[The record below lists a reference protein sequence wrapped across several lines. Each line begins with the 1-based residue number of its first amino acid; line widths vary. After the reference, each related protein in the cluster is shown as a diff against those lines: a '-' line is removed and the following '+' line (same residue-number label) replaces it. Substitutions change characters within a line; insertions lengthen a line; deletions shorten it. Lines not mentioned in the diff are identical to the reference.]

1 MIENWNTEGA
11 DYLYRPDEAD
21 VAKKK
26 SESLSNYV
34 YEAIKKKIINGELAP
49 GNSLMDRA
57 LAAEMG
63 VSRTPIRDA
72 LKRLSQEGW
81 VLWREHKGIV
91 VSEVNSDDEYQLFLL
106 REMIEPFIV
115 RKIITTKHP
124 QVLAGQLVVIADEME
139 SVKDNPVEFIKKDM
153 QFHTAIIEFLGVTK
167 LGPLWEKIC
176 DDMTRLVVQSVRK
189 RRPPDEI
196 MEEHRILIESFWRA
210 DLETALE
217 CIGRHCRLIVEIYH
231 NEA

>member
-1 MIENWNTEGA
+1 MIGNRNTEGA
-11 DYLYRPDEAD
+11 DCLYRPDETD
-21 VAKKK
+21 ISKKK

-115 RKIITTKHP
+115 RKIITTKRP

-139 SVKDNPVEFIKKDM
+139 RVKDNPVEFMKKDM

-176 DDMTRLVVQSVRK
+176 DDMTRLVAYPVT
-189 RRPPDEI
+189 PP
-196 MEEHRILIESFWRA
+196 S
-210 DLETALE
+210 
-217 CIGRHCRLIVEIYH
+217 
-231 NEA
+231 

>member
-1 MIENWNTEGA
+1 LIENWNTEGA

>member
-11 DYLYRPDEAD
+11 DYLYRPDEVD

-72 LKRLSQEGW
+72 LKRLSQEGC

-91 VSEVNSDDEYQLFLL
+91 VS
-106 REMIEPFIV
+106 
-115 RKIITTKHP
+115 
-124 QVLAGQLVVIADEME
+124 
-139 SVKDNPVEFIKKDM
+139 
-153 QFHTAIIEFLGVTK
+153 
-167 LGPLWEKIC
+167 
-176 DDMTRLVVQSVRK
+176 
-189 RRPPDEI
+189 
-196 MEEHRILIESFWRA
+196 
-210 DLETALE
+210 
-217 CIGRHCRLIVEIYH
+217 
-231 NEA
+231 

>member
-11 DYLYRPDEAD
+11 DYLYRPDEVD

-115 RKIITTKHP
+115 RKIITTKRP

-139 SVKDNPVEFIKKDM
+139 SVKDNPVEFMKKDM

-210 DLETALE
+210 DLETALA

>member
-1 MIENWNTEGA
+1 M
-11 DYLYRPDEAD
+11 YRPDEAD

-139 SVKDNPVEFIKKDM
+139 SVKDNPVEFMKKDM

>member
-1 MIENWNTEGA
+1 M
-11 DYLYRPDEAD
+11 YRPDEVD

-115 RKIITTKHP
+115 RKIITTKRP

-139 SVKDNPVEFIKKDM
+139 SVKDNPVEFMKKDM

-210 DLETALE
+210 DLETALA